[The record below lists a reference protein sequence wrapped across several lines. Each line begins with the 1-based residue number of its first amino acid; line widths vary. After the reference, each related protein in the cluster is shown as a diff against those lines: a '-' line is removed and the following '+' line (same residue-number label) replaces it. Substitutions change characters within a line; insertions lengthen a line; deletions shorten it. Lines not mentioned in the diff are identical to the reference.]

1 MIQIQQITPG
11 SEKYPK
17 NPILYRGSVTKKIL
31 CFGDF
36 ITAVSFTKADGI
48 SGSSFAIFENYATFC
63 ESFTQVIAVNYFTLG
78 KFEVCEF
85 QRNEGDRYSLF
96 TNEGDRYSLFT
107 CEWKSKYDTQFADTA
122 RKYYEQ
128 HLHLIQG

>member
-1 MIQIQQITPG
+1 MLQIQQITPG
-11 SEKYPK
+11 SEKHPT

-36 ITAVSFTKADGI
+36 ITAISFTKADGM

-96 TNEGDRYSLFT
+96 T
-107 CEWKSKYDTQFADTA
+107 CEWKSKYDEELRNTIL
-122 RKYYEQ
+122 KYYE
-128 HLHLIQG
+128 HYLHLIQG

>member
-1 MIQIQQITPG
+1 MIQIQKISPS
-11 SEKYPK
+11 SEKYPAK
-17 NPILYRGSVTKKIL
+17 PILYRGSVNRKIL
-31 CFGDF
+31 CFGDL
-36 ITAVSFTKADGI
+36 ITAISFTKADGM

-96 TNEGDRYSLFT
+96 T
-107 CEWKSKYDTQFADTA
+107 CEWKSKYDTQFTDTV

-128 HLHLIQG
+128 YLYLIQG

>member
-1 MIQIQQITPG
+1 MLQIQQISPS
-11 SEKYPK
+11 SEKYPA

-31 CFGDF
+31 CFGDL
-36 ITAVSFTKADGI
+36 ITAISFTKADGM

-63 ESFTQVIAVNYFTLG
+63 ESFAQVIAVNYFTLG

-96 TNEGDRYSLFT
+96 T
-107 CEWKSKYDTQFADTA
+107 CEWKSLFDSEFQNTI
-122 RKYYEQ
+122 RKW
-128 HLHLIQG
+128 HPSHNFLIPNQNLLKML